1 MVRSNT
7 IGRIQESEDLII
19 ANEETVMA
27 IDDYRLYNRMVDL
40 TSKEV
45 ETSEAIDI
53 LGFNQEQAGE

>member
-27 IDDYRLYNRMVDL
+27 IDDYRLYVFCKHKMHIIA
-40 TSKEV
+40 E
-45 ETSEAIDI
+45 
-53 LGFNQEQAGE
+53 